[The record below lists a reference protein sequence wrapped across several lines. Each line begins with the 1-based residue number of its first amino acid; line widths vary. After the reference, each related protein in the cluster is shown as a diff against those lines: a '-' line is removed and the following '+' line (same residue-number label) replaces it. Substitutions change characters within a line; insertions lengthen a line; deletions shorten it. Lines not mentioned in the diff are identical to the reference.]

1 MFKGA
6 RPTDIAGLLGLA
18 SRPTI
23 DHAFPYPQLG
33 KDSGVERSIARIVG
47 TASLPRK
54 GQTLGLLLKDG
65 KRPGGLAI
73 VRGAEGGSSWE
84 IEHLLVPPDAEGL
97 CADLL
102 PQLDKMLRP
111 KKGTTIFL
119 RVSDDSP
126 ILESVGSAGFRGYAE
141 EELFARPAG
150 DRAEREIPADVSIRI
165 LTEPADFRLFRLHTS
180 WAPVEMRAADG
191 MTVREWQESLATRWI
206 DVRNTTDMVASVNGG
221 QIGWVRFGQVGSNA
235 VIARLAAA
243 PEQPEAVETLIES
256 VIQSSGRSRT
266 IMFLTPTHDAATAR
280 ALLSRGF
287 HSEATYRSFACQMG
301 QRVLEGAF
309 APAGL

>member
-6 RPTDIAGLLGLA
+6 RSTDLAGLLGLA
-18 SRPTI
+18 SRPTT
-23 DHAFPYPQLG
+23 DHAFPYTQLG
-33 KDSGVERSIARIVG
+33 KDRGVERSVARIVG

-54 GQTLGLLLKDG
+54 GETLGLLLKDG
-65 KRPGGLAI
+65 GKPGGLAV
-73 VRGAEGGSSWE
+73 VRGAQGGSSWE

-97 CADLL
+97 CAELL
-102 PQLDKMLRP
+102 PQLDTMLRP

-126 ILESVGSAGFRGYAE
+126 ILESVSSAGFRGYAE
-141 EELFARPAG
+141 EELYVRPVG
-150 DRAEREIPADVSIRI
+150 DREPREIPADVSITF

-206 DVRNTTDMVASVNGG
+206 DVRKTTDIVASVSGG

-235 VIARLAAA
+235 VIARCAAA
-243 PEQPEAVETLIES
+243 PEQPGAVEALIES

-280 ALLSRGF
+280 ALMSRGF
-287 HSEATYRSFACQMG
+287 RSEATYKSFACQMG

-309 APAGL
+309 APVGL

>member
-1 MFKGA
+1 MLKGA
-6 RPTDIAGLLGLA
+6 RPTDIASLFGLA
-18 SRPTI
+18 SRPTT
-23 DHAFPYPQLG
+23 DHAFPYTQLG
-33 KDSGVERSIARIVG
+33 KDRGVERSIARIVG

-54 GQTLGLLLKDG
+54 GETLGLLLKDG
-65 KRPGGLAI
+65 KRPGGLAV

-119 RVSDDSP
+119 RVSGDSP
-126 ILESVGSAGFRGYAE
+126 ILETVGSAGFRGYAE
-141 EELFARPAG
+141 EELFVRPAG
-150 DRAEREIPADVSIRI
+150 DRAEREIPADVSIRV

-206 DVRNTTDMVASVNGG
+206 DVRNTTDIVASVDGG

-235 VIARLAAA
+235 VIARCAVA
-243 PEQPEAVETLIES
+243 PEQPEAVEALIES

-280 ALLSRGF
+280 ALMSRGF
-287 HSEATYRSFACQMG
+287 RSEATYKSFACQMG

-309 APAGL
+309 APVGL